1 MMMAALIKLG
11 VDYTCRTPVYVDLD
25 KIGHTAIIGATNS
38 GKTTETLYMLYQLL
52 KLPCPVTLFIGD
64 FKKSGDYKGITNN
77 FAEYMEAVPLIDKFY
92 KEFEET
98 PEGSTEIK
106 ILLIDEFASLS
117 IMLSQ
122 SDKKKADDIKNKIGT
137 ILMLGRSRHCFLWC
151 VQQRLSAQFFLSGTG
166 ALDNFSVAIGLA
178 DLSPDSRKSLFSG
191 HHFQDEN
198 FEKNFHPT
206 TGEGICLID
215 GQPLTAIRVP
225 YIRDKERMKI
235 VLRKLAAG
243 RHN

>member
-1 MMMAALIKLG
+1 MAALLKIG
-11 VDYTCRTPVYVDLD
+11 VDYKYRTPIYVDLD
-25 KIGHTAIIGATNS
+25 KVGHTAIVGATNS

-52 KLPCPVTLFIGD
+52 KLPCPVTLFTGD

-77 FAEYMEAVPLIDKFY
+77 FAEYMEIVLLIDKFY

-122 SDKKKADDIKNKIGT
+122 FDKKKADDIKNKIGT

-166 ALDNFSVAIGLA
+166 ALDNFSVCIGLGN
-178 DLSPDSRKSLFSG
+178 LSVESRKTLFAG
-191 HHFQDEN
+191 EHFQDVD
-198 FEKNFHPT
+198 FERNFHPT

-215 GQPLTAIRVP
+215 GQLLTAIRVP
-225 YIRDKERMKI
+225 YVRDKERMKM
-235 VLRKLAAG
+235 VLRKLAAS
-243 RHN
+243 RRN